1 MVFFYCTKYS
11 IRLTSKVNIPPRG
24 LTTILIPFIILKNFK
39 NNLFTYIMQ
48 NNTTKIVAA
57 IIAILAIGG
66 IATFALSGN
75 KPADKMVKDAM
86 SKTSEVMKKTEEAT
100 KMTTDKMAMEKEAM
114 MKKDAMSKSSDAM
127 KKDGETMM
135 KADGTKMTADE
146 MAMMKK
152 DEAMKIEKD
161 KMMKEGDAMS
171 KDAMLKKGEESSPQ
185 GTYTQYS
192 VNALAQNTN
201 GTNIIFFH
209 APWCPTCKA
218 GETDINANLDKIPA
232 NFQILKTDFDTSTA
246 LKQKYG
252 VTSQSTF
259 VKVDK
264 DGNKISMGNGFTKLA
279 DIVAFGQK

>member
-1 MVFFYCTKYS
+1 
-11 IRLTSKVNIPPRG
+11 
-24 LTTILIPFIILKNFK
+24 
-39 NNLFTYIMQ
+39 MQ
-48 NNTTKIVAA
+48 NNTTKIIAT

-66 IATFALSGN
+66 IATFALNGN
-75 KPADKMVKDAM
+75 KPADKMVKDTM
-86 SKTSEVMKKTEEAT
+86 SKSSEVMKKTEDAT
-100 KMTTDKMAMEKEAM
+100 KMAADKMAMEKEAM
-114 MKKDAMSKSSDAM
+114 MKKDAMSKSSDA
-127 KKDGETMM
+127 MM

-152 DEAMKIEKD
+152 DEAMKMEKD
-161 KMMKEGDAMS
+161 KMMKEGDSMS
-171 KDAMLKKGEESSPQ
+171 KDAMTKTGEVSTPQ
-185 GTYTQYS
+185 GLYTQYS
-192 VNALAQNTN
+192 VNALAQNPT

-218 GETDINANLDKIPA
+218 GEADINANLDKIPA

-252 VTSQSTF
+252 VTTQSTF

-264 DGNKISMGNGFTKLA
+264 DGNKLSIGNGFTKLA